1 MSKGFV
7 VRSAT
12 KTGRNRVI
20 EDREQVQERE
30 AERQSRREAGRNK
43 AKRWAYEVGLNADQ

>member
-7 VRSAT
+7 VRSVKAS
-12 KTGRNRVI
+12 GRSRVI

-30 AERQSRREAGRNK
+30 AERQARREAGRNK
-43 AKRWAYEVGLNADQ
+43 AKRWAYEVGLDA